1 MTVAQ
6 YVEWWLRHKQG
17 QEEQLLYLK
26 DWHFVH
32 EFPWYKASRFA
43 YLPWTNQLISVISEL

>member
-1 MTVAQ
+1 MTVSQ
-6 YVEWWLRHKQG
+6 YVEWWRRHKEG

-32 EFPWYKASRFA
+32 EFPWYKASCTA
-43 YLPWTNQLISVISEL
+43 VLPCSTSSCV